1 MQSLPSLA
9 MVLSWLAGKDV
20 QWWAA
25 VLGMAFIAVQLLHKL
40 WAWRNE
46 WMDRRAVRRGRI
58 PTKR

>member
-1 MQSLPSLA
+1 
-9 MVLSWLAGKDV
+9 MVLTWFAGKDV

-25 VLGMAFIAVQLLHKL
+25 VLGMAFIGVQLVHKL

-46 WMDRRAVRRGRI
+46 WVDRRAARRGRI